1 MGKRSAVRGSEIQ
14 LAIMSD
20 FSNLNIFV
28 VDLKIEHRDAVRDAV
43 HGIGLTNVQE
53 ISSTDHA
60 HHKMKIGSVP
70 DLIIMEI
77 NMGGASGLN
86 FMARIRAGNTPAHK
100 NVPIIIMTR
109 NLNPEMALRAS
120 EVGFEH
126 FVRKPFT
133 AESIQKRVTSVL
145 QKPRRFVVGK
155 AYFGPDRRDPNNT
168 SVFEGEERRGV
179 SGRVP
184 SNSTLKAGDGGGK
197 VAGNAAVSTDLPL
210 VDTSPEVK
218 PRAKSKEQIE
228 AVAVSVEAKEQLK
241 VAPKPPAQK
250 PLTPKP
256 SVESPSPEKP
266 KEKAAAPKAEKLKSE
281 IELANSPEKPKKEVE
296 PDRAAE
302 IAAKLEIHA
311 AWLLSNGVDGEKANF
326 SGEDLSGADLSEINL
341 ATVNLRD
348 ADLQDANLFR
358 ANLFDADLRGANLS
372 GANLGEADLHNAK
385 LRHATLTATLLP
397 EAGLRGADLGGA
409 NLYGAQMAGA
419 DFKDANFLSTNIREA
434 DLIGANLTQRQIDK
448 ANGDLSTKLPPGIRI
463 QVD

>member
-1 MGKRSAVRGSEIQ
+1 
-14 LAIMSD
+14 MSD

-28 VDLKIEHRDAVRDAV
+28 VDLKIEHRDAV

-145 QKPRRFVVGK
+145 QKNRRFVVGK

-250 PLTPKP
+250 PLTLKP

-302 IAAKLEIHA
+302 IAAKL
-311 AWLLSNGVDGEKANF
+311 
-326 SGEDLSGADLSEINL
+326 
-341 ATVNLRD
+341 
-348 ADLQDANLFR
+348 
-358 ANLFDADLRGANLS
+358 
-372 GANLGEADLHNAK
+372 
-385 LRHATLTATLLP
+385 
-397 EAGLRGADLGGA
+397 
-409 NLYGAQMAGA
+409 
-419 DFKDANFLSTNIREA
+419 
-434 DLIGANLTQRQIDK
+434 
-448 ANGDLSTKLPPGIRI
+448 
-463 QVD
+463 